1 MENQFET
8 LDTYT
13 LLAKKVISKFAPTFY
28 TSLKKELLLS
38 DDAISDIASALMT
51 ADWKWD
57 KNRTG
62 HEGKSKTR
70 YSYRNQCGIWAIKT
84 YISNKYKKKNSNYS
98 IDDISNNDLKTFAA
112 NLVDKSISDPYEIA
126 VDKEYHE
133 ETRKM
138 IEDLWRSARRL
149 GGGGRLDALEERDQP
164 LLRGDRQEGGRAD
177 TLQDLDQRVVAR
189 LTRIALPSP
198 D

>member
-51 ADWKWD
+51 ADWKLD

-138 IEDLWRSARRL
+138 IEDLLNSHIISSKQKHQIKQYYFENKTL
-149 GGGGRLDALEERDQP
+149 LEIGKEYGVTREAI
-164 LLRGDRQEGGRAD
+164 RQNIQKGIK
-177 TLQDLDQRVVAR
+177 
-189 LTRIALPSP
+189 RIKEYV
-198 D
+198 

>member
-138 IEDLWRSARRL
+138 IEDLLNSHIISSKQKHQIKQYYFENKTL
-149 GGGGRLDALEERDQP
+149 LEIGKEYGVTREAI
-164 LLRGDRQEGGRAD
+164 RQNIQKGIK
-177 TLQDLDQRVVAR
+177 
-189 LTRIALPSP
+189 RIKEYV
-198 D
+198 

>member
-1 MENQFET
+1 MEQQFET

-28 TSLKKELLLS
+28 SSLKKELLSS

-57 KNRTG
+57 KDRTG
-62 HEGKSKTR
+62 HDGKSKTR

-84 YISNKYKKKNSNYS
+84 YISNKYKKKNTNYS
-98 IDDISNNDLKTFAA
+98 IDNISDNDLKTFAS
-112 NLVDKSISDPYEIA
+112 NLVDKSMSDPYEIA
-126 VDKEYHE
+126 VNKEYHE

-138 IEDLWRSARRL
+138 INDLLNSDIISNKQKNQIKQYYFENKTL
-149 GGGGRLDALEERDQP
+149 LEIGKEYGVTREAI
-164 LLRGDRQEGGRAD
+164 RQNIQKGIK
-177 TLQDLDQRVVAR
+177 
-189 LTRIALPSP
+189 RIQEYV
-198 D
+198 

>member
-1 MENQFET
+1 MEHQFET

-28 TSLKKELLLS
+28 SSLKKELLSS

-57 KNRTG
+57 KDRTG
-62 HEGKSKTR
+62 HDGKSKTR

-84 YISNKYKKKNSNYS
+84 YISNKYKKKNTNYS
-98 IDDISNNDLKTFAA
+98 IDNINDNDLKTFAS
-112 NLVDKSISDPYEIA
+112 NLVDKSMSDPYEIA
-126 VDKEYHE
+126 VNKEYHE

-138 IEDLWRSARRL
+138 INDLLNSDIVSSKQKNQIKQYYFENKTL
-149 GGGGRLDALEERDQP
+149 LEIGKEYGVTREAI
-164 LLRGDRQEGGRAD
+164 RQNIQKGIK
-177 TLQDLDQRVVAR
+177 
-189 LTRIALPSP
+189 RIQEYV
-198 D
+198 